1 MTDIEETTPQ
11 AKALLPV
18 KAQPL
23 AEDEFEAWFEGK
35 IPRRILSI
43 PFGGPIPSA
52 KSSRGVDL
60 DGEWFSERTD
70 IYGGHRAL
78 KQTRERLVDFHHAA
92 KPPGPGYGDPTGMM
106 AGHFLGKSIL
116 DPDPDEDGWWSDFWW
131 QQGQQRVSL
140 VKRLMEKGAQLFGSS
155 QPIGKCSRNHDTGEI
170 TVWPHWLQTVSP
182 SPQNTYAI
190 IRPKAVLD
198 SGNPFWSDIESA
210 MRDLGSDLRLTSGE
224 GEDVA
229 KAGRVLSAVNVNDLE
244 SAIEA
249 ANRVL
254 EVLRSVRSRQPQA
267 EAERESA
274 GE

>member
-1 MTDIEETTPQ
+1 MDVPE
-11 AKALLPV
+11 AVDSVKALLPV

-23 AEDEFEAWFEGK
+23 GDDEFEAWFAGR

-52 KSSRGVDL
+52 KSSIGVDL

-78 KQTRERLVDFHHAA
+78 TQTRERLVDFHHSAQ
-92 KPPGPGYGDPTGMM
+92 PPGKGYGDPTGMM
-106 AGHFLGKSIL
+106 TGRILGKSIL

-131 QQGQQRVSL
+131 EKGNQRVSL
-140 VKRLMEKGAQLFGSS
+140 IKRLVQKGAQLFGSS
-155 QPIGKCSRNHDTGEI
+155 QPLGKTAKNDDGEI

-190 IRPKAVLD
+190 IRPKASLEAIA
-198 SGNPFWSDIESA
+198 GNPFWSDIEAALRS
-210 MRDLGSDLRLTSGE
+210 LGSDLRLSPGMGT
-224 GEDVA
+224 DAA
-229 KAGRVLSAVNVNDLE
+229 KSGRVLSAVNVSDLK

-249 ANRVL
+249 ANKVL
-254 EVLRSVRSRQPQA
+254 DVLRSVRITPTR
-267 EAERESA
+267 ERA
-274 GE
+274 GREPASE